1 MSLLCH
7 VEVNSMQVS
16 VIPMCEII
24 FIFKV
29 ISKIF
34 SRNIKLS
41 HEPNAGT
48 WLANLLRAQIWGPH
62 RKSFIDD
69 NQQSVRTQREA
80 LTMNGMGI
88 IKRAIHPNTV
98 LAHLN
103 VNALYVCV
111 VKRGKMVPPRLPV
124 KDVVTERY

>member
-1 MSLLCH
+1 MLCGSEFYADERDFNVRNRIYLQGH
-7 VEVNSMQVS
+7 LEDIFQKHQV
-16 VIPMCEII
+16 
-24 FIFKV
+24 
-29 ISKIF
+29 
-34 SRNIKLS
+34 S

-48 WLANLLRAQIWGPH
+48 WLANLLRARIWGPH
-62 RKSFIDD
+62 RKSFIDI
-69 NQQSVRTQREA
+69 NQRSVRTQREA
-80 LTMNGMGI
+80 LTINGMGI

-111 VKRGKMVPPRLPV
+111 VKRGKMVPPRFPA